1 MEVLYPSNL
10 ALLSMF
16 LKHPHNHQGDSVAL
30 DLKKED
36 VIHSKAGNL
45 FIYSIQSV

>member
-16 LKHPHNHQGDSVAL
+16 LKHPHQTGAAADTIL

-36 VIHSKAGNL
+36 PGQKTGEI
-45 FIYSIQSV
+45 